1 MVSSRAERKVGEGGA
16 LSRSGAESPMPFPG
30 ARRFRGGSGGWA
42 LLLLLLGWVVLLAG
56 ALPARA
62 APQDPAEAVR
72 PGLFVQALSEAIPL
86 DRSGINELRVTLR
99 APLREGGWRVRIEAT
114 SGRGGFV
121 APDGSTAPALEWDL
135 AAGGTVR
142 LAYRPTDLS
151 GRYEERIRA
160 SVPELGYVAEA
171 SFAVGTA
178 LSLSLIPVGEAR
190 AGRFL
195 PLELRVSD
203 GGGRNVAGSLAGRLL
218 KVRLQAGTASG
229 EAFPVLEG
237 EAAFR
242 PAEGGGAL
250 LFLRSGAPFGCLP
263 LSEGSLSLRATLD
276 VPGTGILPA
285 TAEALPV
292 GPGLPQEAPLLR
304 AVAAAGAAGLDLG
317 PALEPISQGEPTVS
331 ALGRALGRQGPLPLA
346 RFARLLFEATE
357 PEPPASAGALLH
369 SLISGA
375 ERWGVLCFSREGL
388 KDFALFDA
396 SGAPVPLRGGPVDA
410 GTRAVALL
418 FPRGERRRVRL
429 LGNGAAPVRLLKAL
443 PEGFNAKRYAPGTW
457 TREVDVYGDAV
468 LPPTPKP
475 VSRPT
480 AGPPPSPAPTR
491 KVP

>member
-1 MVSSRAERKVGEGGA
+1 VVSSRAERRVGEGGA
-16 LSRSGAESPMPFPG
+16 LPRSGAGSPGPFPG
-30 ARRFRGGSGGWA
+30 PGRSRRGPGGWA
-42 LLLLLLGWVVLLAG
+42 LLLVGWVFLLAG

-72 PGLFVQALSEAIPL
+72 PGLFVQALAEAIPL

-121 APDGSTAPALEWDL
+121 APDGSTVPALEWSL
-135 AAGGTVR
+135 AAGGMARV
-142 LAYRPTDLS
+142 AYRPTDLS
-151 GRYEERIRA
+151 GRYEERIQA
-160 SVPELGYVAEA
+160 SVPELGYVAAA

-178 LSLSLIPVGEAR
+178 LSLALTPVGEAR

-195 PLELRVSD
+195 PLELRVAD
-203 GGGRNVAGSLAGRLL
+203 GTGRDVTGSLTGRLL

-229 EAFPVLEG
+229 EAPPVLEG

-263 LSEGSLSLRATLD
+263 LSEGPLSLRATLD

-285 TAEALPV
+285 TVEALPV

-304 AVAAAGAAGLDLG
+304 AAAAAGASGLDLG
-317 PALEPISQGEPTVS
+317 PALEPISQGEPMAP
-331 ALGRALGRQGPLPLA
+331 ALGRALGRQGLLPLA
-346 RFARLLFEATE
+346 RFARLLFEAAE
-357 PEPPASAGALLH
+357 QEPPASAGALLR

-375 ERWGVLCFSREGL
+375 ERWGLLCFSREGL
-388 KDFALFDA
+388 RSFALSDA
-396 SGAPVPLRGGPVDA
+396 SGAPIALRGGPVDA
-410 GTRAVALL
+410 GPRAVALL

-429 LGNGAAPVRLLKAL
+429 VGNGAAPVRLLKAL

-468 LPPTPKP
+468 LPPTPRP
-475 VSRPT
+475 VPRPT
-480 AGPPPSPAPTR
+480 AGPPPSPAPTKR
-491 KVP
+491 AP